1 MCAGTE
7 LETGTGTQHVRCLRC
22 VGFIISLSARD
33 ASDAVRV
40 GGERAGT
47 GCLLSIFR
55 AGNKPP
61 EKSIG
66 KQAKQRV
73 CQHPSLSLS
82 LSILIVCAF
91 SRSLWPCSLGWFWCK
106 LFQPPNKVIPVLRR
120 TASDSPCSPRGLR
133 VCLCPPRPGA
143 CAPRTVVYLFAVA
156 IALWMLLP
164 ALSLSLS
171 LWLPAGTPVRE
182 ACALPGAQRCRER
195 ACSALRSGVTLSW
208 HRHRQPQRQRP
219 QRLHMKTRALL
230 ALIRLG
236 PGGVDAAT
244 ATSPH
249 RELRVLPCQEVRFVF
264 IVLVLLRCARASVP
278 FVYPSICPSVR
289 ASICPPLVV
298 SKRRVLVFTIC
309 RCWSQS
315 RCHHNKTAPTSTPS
329 PTTSNQ
335 LRHGTG

>member
-1 MCAGTE
+1 MLFGVVLVQAFSTPQQGDSRFEAYCKRLAV
-7 LETGTGTQHVRCLRC
+7 LASWPSRLP
-22 VGFIISLSARD
+22 LSASARRMRSSHCCLPFCRCDCTLD
-33 ASDAVRV
+33 AA
-40 GGERAGT
+40 
-47 GCLLSIFR
+47 
-55 AGNKPP
+55 
-61 EKSIG
+61 
-66 KQAKQRV
+66 
-73 CQHPSLSLS
+73 
-82 LSILIVCAF
+82 
-91 SRSLWPCSLGWFWCK
+91 
-106 LFQPPNKVIPVLRR
+106 
-120 TASDSPCSPRGLR
+120 
-133 VCLCPPRPGA
+133 A
-143 CAPRTVVYLFAVA
+143 C
-156 IALWMLLP
+156 